1 MHRYLIEMLECPSCH
16 GELDW
21 DISQAL
27 GDRVEFAQV
36 TCCVCSYQYEVKHG
50 IGQFLTPD
58 LPGEDLW
65 DQVDSQ
71 LIQYLRQNPQ
81 IEKAL
86 MEVPLDTL
94 SPADQFF
101 RGMVLEEKGEYE
113 QARTTFNLANK
124 GIYTADYLACSDRM
138 IDIAIDRLKNNHEP
152 IVDLASGKGM
162 LVERM
167 AQDLTSYIV
176 GTDISPRVLLSN
188 RRRFEYFD
196 LYDKISFLA
205 FDARRTPF
213 QNGAVNTLTT
223 YQGLPNIREP
233 GYLLQELRR
242 TVSGSFLGITLF
254 FPEDDQENNRMIEK
268 IGLSNLIY
276 HRSAFESFARAG
288 WEAEMIESCVGK
300 ALPTPVGE
308 VIEGAGIDAIP
319 VVETT
324 IEWDLLYAV

>member
-1 MHRYLIEMLECPSCH
+1 MHKFLIEMLECPRCH
-16 GELDW
+16 GELAW
-21 DISQAL
+21 DITQAL
-27 GDRVEFAQV
+27 GDRVEFAQIN
-36 TCCVCSYQYEVKHG
+36 CHLCSSEYEVKHG
-50 IGQFLTPD
+50 IGQFLIPD

-65 DQVDSQ
+65 EQVDSQ

-101 RGMVLEEKGEYE
+101 RGLVLEEKGEYGE
-113 QARTTFNLANK
+113 ARKTFDLANK
-124 GIYTADYLACSDRM
+124 GIYTADYLACCENM
-138 IDIAIDRLKNNHEP
+138 INIAIDRLKNNHEP
-152 IVDLASGKGM
+152 VVDLASGKGM

-188 RRRFEYFD
+188 RRRFEYFG
-196 LYDKISFLA
+196 LYDKVSFLA
-205 FDARRTPF
+205 FDVRHTPF
-213 QNGAVNTLTT
+213 QNAAVHTLTT

-242 TVSGSFLGITLF
+242 IVSGSFLGITLF
-254 FPEDDQENNRMIEK
+254 FPEDDQDNNSMIEK

-276 HRSAFESFARAG
+276 HRSAFDSFARAG
-288 WEAEMIESCVGK
+288 WEVETIKSCVGK